1 MVFVNTNAC
10 DACGTCVG
18 VCPSD
23 ALVLE
28 QTISV
33 DSNVCTGCGTCIRT
47 CPFGALSAT
56 PFTAQLT
63 EEPAS

>member
-1 MVFVNTNAC
+1 MIYVNTAAC

-28 QTISV
+28 QTVSV
-33 DSNVCTGCGTCIRT
+33 ADANACTGCGTCVRV
-47 CPFGALSAT
+47 CPFGALSET
-56 PFTAQLT
+56 PVSAKESAL
-63 EEPAS
+63 

>member
-1 MVFVNTNAC
+1 MIKVNADKC

-28 QTISV
+28 ETITVNSTEC
-33 DSNVCTGCGTCIRT
+33 SGCLICVQI
-47 CPFGALSAT
+47 CPFGALSA
-56 PFTAQLT
+56 
-63 EEPAS
+63 ASPDTHQSKGSVS

>member
-1 MVFVNTNAC
+1 MIHVDTIAC

-28 QTISV
+28 QTVSV
-33 DSNVCTGCGTCIRT
+33 NSDVCTGCGICVLI
-47 CPFGALSAT
+47 CPFGALSDA
-56 PFTAQLT
+56 PSA
-63 EEPAS
+63 EEKGAVS

>member
-1 MVFVNTNAC
+1 MVYVNERAC

-28 QTISV
+28 RTISV
-33 DSNVCTGCGTCIRT
+33 DSQKCTGCGICVQI
-47 CPFGALSAT
+47 CPFGALRDVPQET
-56 PFTAQLT
+56 TAAK
-63 EEPAS
+63 EPHA

>member
-1 MVFVNTNAC
+1 MMNVDRTAC

-28 QTISV
+28 ETITV
-33 DSNVCTGCGTCIRT
+33 DSGLCTGCGICAQI
-47 CPFGALSAT
+47 CPFGALSIGA
-56 PFTAQLT
+56 A
-63 EEPAS
+63 EKESAS

>member
-1 MVFVNTNAC
+1 MINVDTTAC

-18 VCPSD
+18 ICPSD

-33 DSNVCTGCGTCIRT
+33 DANACTGCGMCVRI
-47 CPFGALSAT
+47 CPFGALSNG
-56 PFTAQLT
+56 PLT
-63 EEPAS
+63 KEPVS